1 MANIYEV
8 ISEFLRPYSK
18 RALIV
23 VLLGIFIWAAYIGY
37 NKWIKPK
44 KDNVPPGI
52 YQPVGNRDATI
63 YFFAADWCPH
73 CKKAKPEWSKFVS
86 RYDGRTIGGFKIT
99 CVHVDCTNAELPE
112 AAHMIS
118 KFNIT
123 TYPTVK
129 MIKDNQ
135 TFEFDSKITE
145 KNLEEFV
152 NLTTAS
158 DSQQ

>member
-1 MANIYEV
+1 MANIYELL
-8 ISEFLRPYSK
+8 SEKIRPYSK
-18 RALIV
+18 WILWGL
-23 VLLGIFIWAAYIGY
+23 LLGIFVLAAYFGY
-37 NKWIKPK
+37 TKWSKPQK
-44 KDNVPPGI
+44 ESVPPGI

-73 CKKAKPEWSKFVS
+73 CKKAKPEWSKFAS
-86 RYDGRTIGGFKIT
+86 RFDGRTIGGFKVT
-99 CVHVDCTNAELPE
+99 CVHVDCTDAEQPE

-152 NLTTAS
+152 NLTTSATAP
-158 DSQQ
+158 

>member
-1 MANIYEV
+1 MANIYELLTEK
-8 ISEFLRPYSK
+8 IKPYSK
-18 RALIV
+18 TFLIV
-23 VLLGIFIWAAYIGY
+23 LLLGIFVYAAYIGY
-37 NKWIKPK
+37 TKWTKPK
-44 KDNVPPGI
+44 KESVSAGI

-86 RYDGRTIGGFKIT
+86 RHDGRTVGGFKIT

-135 TFEFDSKITE
+135 TFEFDSKITDQ
-145 KNLEEFV
+145 NLEEFV
-152 NLTTAS
+152 NLTTAAPL
-158 DSQQ
+158 Q